1 MDSRE
6 ASGYAAVTRD
16 KAFSVYAMPKRSDAP
31 GSHAQNTTPIKEPR
45 SKKQK
50 VLPSVVSKDEKPATP
65 RVSKQPSEQVL
76 RQLVNLSLEFGIKD
90 GARIEI
96 LWSSESGG
104 DDIWWPCTINNPPDA
119 FDEIGTTIIS
129 GEEDEGDVLE
139 FELVSIP
146 ITYDFN
152 SNFPEYTGDELKS
165 CISIIHDHKLLENS
179 VEKEALW
186 RFEGSKWS
194 YDEDICLG
202 IDGSKKTPIEM
213 VPEKLADTLINQ
225 LMVPLFE
232 KKKHLLGH
240 VQRIF
245 CAERVRA
252 VRNIFIEEL
261 KRRQRE
267 DRGYIACMDDL
278 ELKDLLQF
286 AAQKEK
292 KGRGIV
298 GSS

>member
-1 MDSRE
+1 MDIQQQQLSRK
-6 ASGYAAVTRD
+6 SGFAADT
-16 KAFSVYAMPKRSDAP
+16 MPKRSEVP
-31 GSHAQNTTPIKEPR
+31 GSEAQRDLNATPIKEPR

-50 VLPSVVSKDEKPATP
+50 VLSGVVSKDKRPASP
-65 RVSKQPSEQVL
+65 RVSKQPSQQVL
-76 RQLVNLSLEFGIKD
+76 GQLVNLNQEFGIKN
-90 GARIEI
+90 GSRIEI

-104 DDIWWPCTINNPPDA
+104 EDVWWPCTINIPPEA
-119 FDEIGTTIIS
+119 LHEIGTTIIS
-129 GEEDEGDVLE
+129 GEEDNGDVIE

-146 ITYDFN
+146 VTYDFH
-152 SNFPEYTGDELKS
+152 SSFPEYTGEELDS
-165 CISIIHDHKLLENS
+165 CISIIHDHKLLENA

-194 YDEDICLG
+194 YDEGICLD
-202 IDGSKKTPIEM
+202 IDGNKKTPIEM

-245 CAERVRA
+245 CAERVRT
-252 VRNIFIEEL
+252 VRNIFIGEL

-267 DRGYIACMDDL
+267 DRGYIACMDDV

-286 AAQKEK
+286 AAEKEK
-292 KGRGIV
+292 KGRGLS
-298 GSS
+298 GLL